1 MPFKRYAFDAMEMR
15 KITPMHKEKVIQISK
30 EIWEG
35 DDYIPEIFDKWVSDA
50 YGEFVGLFKENELIA
65 FGKMTYLTPTDVW
78 LEGLRKHQQSD
89 IKGVAKYFTEY
100 YIEILSNRRDITT
113 VRFATYFSNYGS
125 IIPAEKC
132 GFQRILTC
140 SLKNF
145 EIGSKK
151 KSDIPDTITADISYD
166 EFKEYILNT
175 KYLRQCRGLLSKGWV
190 VYDVTDQLL
199 SEFFT
204 KRQFVVCIKDGKIK
218 GIILF
223 CDIYY
228 SDSFWISLFEAED
241 DLIRDSL
248 LKYAENFAIERKK
261 TTIQMLIPDDDD
273 LMKWSDQRGFSS
285 WERNNDFI
293 VFDLPLKIL
302 KG

>member
-1 MPFKRYAFDAMEMR
+1 MEMR
-15 KITPMHKEKVIQISK
+15 KITPIHQEKVIKISR

-35 DDYIPEIFDKWVSDA
+35 DDYIPEIFDKWVSDP
-50 YGEFVGLFKENELIA
+50 YGEFVGLFKENELLA

-78 LEGLRKHQQSD
+78 LEGLRKHQHSD

-100 YIEILSNRRDITT
+100 YMEILSNRRDITT

-132 GFQRILTC
+132 GFKRILTC
-140 SLKNF
+140 SLKNL
-145 EIGSKK
+145 EIGTTKK
-151 KSDIPDTITADISYD
+151 NDIPDTITTDISYD
-166 EFKEYILNT
+166 EFKEYILNMN
-175 KYLRQCRGLLSKGWV
+175 YLRQCRGLLSKGWV

-199 SEFFT
+199 SEFYT
-204 KRQFVVCIKDGKIK
+204 KQQFAVWKEDGTIE
-218 GIILF
+218 GIVIF

-228 SDSFWISLFEAED
+228 SDSFWISLLEADD

-261 TTIQMLIPDDDD
+261 TTIQVLIPDDDD
-273 LMKWSDQRGFSS
+273 LVKWSDQRGFSS
-285 WERNNDFI
+285 WERNHDFI
-293 VFDLPLKIL
+293 IFDLPLKVL